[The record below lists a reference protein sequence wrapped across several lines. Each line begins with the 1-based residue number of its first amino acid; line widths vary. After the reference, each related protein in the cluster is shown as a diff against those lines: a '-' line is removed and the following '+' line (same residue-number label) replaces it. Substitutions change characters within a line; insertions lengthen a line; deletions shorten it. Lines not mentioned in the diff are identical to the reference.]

1 MTVTQTTFDLDPAS
15 LTGPLGAHHHVR
27 FAVEGPELLV
37 HFATAP
43 KGMDADHHHSAL
55 EVQARQRGWS
65 LLTIIAEFGHDFRAP
80 DVIAFFDRCVDGAVF
95 DQFEE
100 TLFYGDQEG
109 GYAALCYAL
118 AAPAARI
125 VTVMP
130 KAPDQILEARYL
142 PEAANLAVAS
152 RLVWLT
158 DPTSDAAMTPDPPA
172 QVVRNRFLE
181 PGPEKRLLR
190 YGAFWALLDGAMNH
204 GVAASQI
211 HSAIRARRGDRL
223 YIRRLAAQCI
233 SAKKFSRAAVVTGSF
248 AKRTGHK
255 RFRDSYAKMIE
266 EHDLKGFSKI

>member
-109 GYAALCYAL
+109 
-118 AAPAARI
+118 
-125 VTVMP
+125 VMP

-158 DPTSDAAMTPDPPA
+158 DPTSDAAMTPDPSA

-233 SAKKFSRAAVVTGSF
+233 SAKKFSRAADVTGSI

-255 RFRDSYAKMIE
+255 RFRDSYAKILNTE
-266 EHDLKGFSKI
+266 TFCLT